1 MNNNTLGRQRKLR
14 RVDEFLLVMMRLRLG
29 LLLKD
34 LEFRF
39 KLSLSAVSKLF
50 NSLIVF
56 MYECMQSLVFLQEL
70 EVLLHVPKCFT
81 QTHV

>member
-1 MNNNTLGRQRKLR
+1 MSNNTLGRKRKLR
-14 RVDEFLLVMMRLRLG
+14 REDEFLLVMMRLILG

-39 KLSLSAVSKLF
+39 KLSSSAVSTMF

-70 EVLLHVPKCFT
+70 EV
-81 QTHV
+81 

>member
-1 MNNNTLGRQRKLR
+1 MSNNTLGRKRKLR
-14 RVDEFLLVMMRLRLG
+14 REDEFLLVMMRLRLG

-39 KLSLSAVSKLF
+39 KLSSSAVSTMF

-70 EVLLHVPKCFT
+70 EV
-81 QTHV
+81 

>member
-1 MNNNTLGRQRKLR
+1 MSNNTLGRKRKLR
-14 RVDEFLLVMMRLRLG
+14 REDEFLLVMMRLRLG

-39 KLSLSAVSKLF
+39 KLSSSVVSTMF

-70 EVLLHVPKCFT
+70 EV
-81 QTHV
+81 